1 LIRSRSVDEVAASR
15 EVRAALEAF
24 ALFMRGGRLGELNA
38 DMRARI
44 VTRAETTT
52 QPGALAD
59 LIAHLAPGS
68 VAEKQRV
75 LEIKEDL
82 PRLKAA
88 RTLPRA
94 WFAI

>member
-1 LIRSRSVDEVAASR
+1 
-15 EVRAALEAF
+15 
-24 ALFMRGGRLGELNA
+24 MRGDRLGELNA

-52 QPGALAD
+52 QPRAPAD